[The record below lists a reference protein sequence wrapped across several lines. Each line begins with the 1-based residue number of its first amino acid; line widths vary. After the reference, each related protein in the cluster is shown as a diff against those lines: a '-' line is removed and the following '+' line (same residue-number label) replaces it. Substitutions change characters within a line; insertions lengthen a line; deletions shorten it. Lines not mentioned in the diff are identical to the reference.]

1 MKTLSGQIYVM
12 QNEDKFNGIM
22 QVKSALPRVVIDKD
36 RCATGIRHLENYK
49 REWDAK
55 LGCFKNR
62 EVHNEASHAAD
73 AFRMLVMGI
82 KYIPGASQTIENDYK
97 ALRNYFGN

>member
-1 MKTLSGQIYVM
+1 MDIA
-12 QNEDKFNGIM
+12 DKFNGIM
-22 QVKSALPRVVIDKD
+22 KVKATLPAVVIDKD
-36 RCATGIRHLENYK
+36 RCAVGIKHLENYK

-73 AFRMLVMGI
+73 AFRMLCTGLRF
-82 KYIPGASQTIENDYK
+82 IPGSHQTMENDYK
-97 ALRNYFGN
+97 AVRSFFGG